1 MAERTSNRLKP
12 KKEEIDLD
20 IDDQFVELAE
30 TEEEITEEEEE
41 AEETIAPK
49 PIKKKTTREKK
60 PADEKEKKTKE
71 KKEKTPSSFAQ
82 AILFLRSDR
91 FKKLS
96 GLFLLLFTVFLAVSF
111 ISYFFTGATDR
122 STIYPFSWTI
132 FFDEITWGN
141 SVLMFRIC
149 SSGTDMD

>member
-60 PADEKEKKTKE
+60 T
-71 KKEKTPSSFAQ
+71 
-82 AILFLRSDR
+82 
-91 FKKLS
+91 
-96 GLFLLLFTVFLAVSF
+96 
-111 ISYFFTGATDR
+111 
-122 STIYPFSWTI
+122 
-132 FFDEITWGN
+132 
-141 SVLMFRIC
+141 C
-149 SSGTDMD
+149 